1 MTNRYIILG
10 KITIFKMYKRE
21 MLLSIL
27 ICTLPSRQRMFDS
40 LVRNLSRQVSD
51 GDFYDEVE
59 LLSDSDIH
67 KSIGDKRNDLLHLSK
82 GKFIVFIDDDDEVDI
97 EYIPL
102 IINTIKS
109 NEGIDC
115 IGMKGIIT
123 FDGTNERKWIIS
135 KQYGSW
141 FERNDVYY
149 RTPNHISPVKR
160 SIAISKGFSNKNVG
174 EDYDYS
180 MAILPLLN
188 NEVMIEKEIYH
199 YKFVNNK

>member
-1 MTNRYIILG
+1 
-10 KITIFKMYKRE
+10 MYKRE